1 MTAKPTLTLDASEW
15 RSLLAANVHRAA
27 DFVQGNQSVDATGLK
42 ALHQHLDRMKA
53 LASAWHYSA
62 LPVEKTN
69 GDADKHWLEKPDP
82 RLVKTAPIGTATVV
96 KKKRG
101 RPRKVIEA
109 VT

>member
-15 RSLLAANVHRAA
+15 RSLLAANFHRAA
-27 DFVQGNQSVDATGLK
+27 DFVQGNQVVDMDGLK

-62 LPVEKTN
+62 LPPVEKSEAKPN
-69 GDADKHWLEKPDP
+69 GPDVAVVDNGVV
-82 RLVKTAPIGTATVV
+82 LVA

-101 RPRKVIEA
+101 RPRKVVEA
-109 VT
+109 AAQ